1 MTALEEFRKTL
12 RQLSDVVEQLARI
25 EDEKG
30 AAAAEK
36 RHDALD
42 PLMRKEQP
50 LILSLRGLEK
60 QRMEQA
66 AALGWEG
73 LTFRQILEVADT
85 EQKKA
90 LSPLFTELQ
99 EGTGHLK
106 QTRETADRMLR
117 TRLRE
122 LEIMTAELA
131 KKPNGKAPAS
141 FHDRYV

>member
-1 MTALEEFRKTL
+1 MTALEEFCRTL
-12 RQLSDVVEQLARI
+12 RQLSDTAEQLACI
-25 EDEKG
+25 EDEKTM
-30 AAAAEK
+30 AAAEK
-36 RHDALD
+36 QHDALD

-60 QRMEQA
+60 QRMDQA

-73 LTFRQILEVADT
+73 LTFRQILETADM

-99 EGTGHLK
+99 ERTGRLK
-106 QTRETADRMLR
+106 QTRETSDRMLR
-117 TRLRE
+117 VRLRE
-122 LEIMTAELA
+122 LEIITAEMA
-131 KKPNGKAPAS
+131 KRRDGKAPAS

>member
-1 MTALEEFRKTL
+1 MTALEEFCRTL
-12 RQLSDVVEQLARI
+12 RQLSDVVKQLSLI
-25 EDEKG
+25 EDEK
-30 AAAAEK
+30 ATIAAEK
-36 RHDALD
+36 QHGALD

-73 LTFRQILEVADT
+73 LTFPQIMDAADP
-85 EQKKA
+85 EQEAA

-99 EGTGHLK
+99 EGTDRLK
-106 QTRETADRMLR
+106 KNRETSDRMIR
-117 TRLRE
+117 VRLRE
-122 LEIMTAELA
+122 LELMTAEMA
-131 KKPNGKAPAS
+131 RRPNGKAPAT

>member
-12 RQLSDVVEQLARI
+12 RQLSDIVEQLACV

-73 LTFRQILEVADT
+73 LTFRQILETADA
-85 EQKKA
+85 EQKEA
-90 LSPLFTELQ
+90 LSPLFAELQ
-99 EGTGHLK
+99 KGTDHLK
-106 QTRETADRMLR
+106 QTREATDRMLR

-122 LEIMTAELA
+122 LELMTAELA
-131 KKPNGKAPAS
+131 KRPNGKAPAS